1 MAHLEDQILEYLAQ
15 PGQKPLDPK
24 SLAKRMGLRKK
35 ELTGFFEALDRLMA
49 GGRLREGKKGRVRVA
64 GAAEL
69 IAGTVKRVS
78 SGAGYFIP
86 HEPIPGL
93 PEGSVFIA
101 AADMHDA
108 HTGDEVLV
116 RMLKRRR
123 SGGQRCGQIEEI
135 LVRATS
141 TFVGTYVEEAGRGWV
156 RVDGTAFRDPIYVGD
171 PGAKGA
177 QPGDKVVIDML
188 RFPSHLREGEAVLTK
203 VLGAR
208 GEPGVDT
215 QSIIHE
221 FGLPHEFDDDVL
233 EQARNQAEEFDESS
247 LRGRLDLTGETI
259 ITIDPVDARDF
270 DDAISLTRSDDG
282 HWHLGVHI
290 ADVAAFVLPK
300 TPLDREAQ
308 RRGNSVYL
316 PGTVIPML
324 PEILSNG
331 LASLQ
336 EGRVRF
342 TKSAFIEYTAE
353 GVPVSTRFANSA
365 IKVTQRFAYE
375 EVLPILRED
384 DVVRHSESQAHDSES
399 EAANSA
405 ARRSRSKPHDSES
418 RTTKGKAAVA
428 ANVRQ
433 LLARMHELAMLLR
446 RRRFEAGA
454 LELTLGEV
462 KLDFDQD
469 NHVTGAHEVEH
480 DESHQIIEEFMLAAN
495 VAVATELWD
504 RGVLFVRR
512 VHGEPD
518 LRKLKAFAEFVNA
531 LGYPLKQYQSRAH
544 LQELVHR
551 VRGEPAEY
559 AVNYALLR
567 SMKQATYSAVE
578 MGHYALSVEHYCHF
592 TSPIRRYPDLIVHRI
607 VDAVLLADHASA
619 GGQAARKS
627 QRSVAREKP
636 EGRGRRGANRDRSP
650 VRGLSDI
657 ELEKLGKHC
666 STTERRAEAAEREL
680 IKVKLLTYLESRI
693 GDELDAV
700 ITGVERFG
708 IFCRGIELPAE
719 GLVPIA
725 ALDRDDY
732 FEHDQ
737 ASISLVGRR
746 TGKQYRLGDRVRVAI
761 ARVDVERRELD
772 FTLISGGTR
781 KGSGGSGQEHR
792 KPARERRG
800 TAKPRK
806 RKR

>member
-1 MAHLEDQILEYLAQ
+1 MNPLEDEILEYLAQ
-15 PGQKPLDPK
+15 PGQKPVDPR
-24 SLAKRMGLRKK
+24 SLGKRLGLRKK
-35 ELTGFFEALDRLMA
+35 QLPVFFDAVERLLA
-49 GGRLREGKKGRVRVA
+49 GGRIREGKKGRIRIA

-69 IAGTVKRVS
+69 IAGIVKRVS

-86 HEPIPGL
+86 HELMPGL
-93 PEGSVFIA
+93 PEGSVYIA
-101 AADMHDA
+101 GSDMHDA

-123 SGGQRCGQIEEI
+123 SGGQRCGRIEEI

-141 TFVGTYVEEAGRGWV
+141 MFVGTYVEEAGRGLV
-156 RVDGTAFRDPIYVGD
+156 RVDGTAFRDPIFVGD

-177 QPGDKVVIDML
+177 RTDDKVVIEML
-188 RFPSHLREGEAVLTK
+188 RFPSHMREGEAVLTK
-203 VLGAR
+203 VLGPR

-215 QSIIHE
+215 QSIVHE
-221 FGLPHEFDDDVL
+221 FGLPHEFDEDVL
-233 EQARNQAEEFDESS
+233 EEARAQAEQFEEDN

-270 DDAISLTRSDDG
+270 DDAISLTRSPDG

-290 ADVAAFVLPK
+290 ADVAAFVLPR

-336 EGRVRF
+336 AGKVRF
-342 TKSAFIEYTAE
+342 TKSAFIEYTPE

-365 IKVTQRFAYE
+365 IKVTRRFAYE
-375 EVLPILRED
+375 EVLPILRDPEKFK
-384 DVVRHSESQAHDSES
+384 
-399 EAANSA
+399 
-405 ARRSRSKPHDSES
+405 SRVPAK
-418 RTTKGKAAVA
+418 
-428 ANVRQ
+428 VRQ
-433 LLARMHELAMLLR
+433 LLAWMHELAMLLR

-462 KLDFDQD
+462 KLDFDAD
-469 NHVTGAHEVEH
+469 NRVTGAHEVQH

-504 RGVLFVRR
+504 RGVLFLRR

-531 LGYPLKQYQSRAH
+531 LGYPLKQYQSRGH
-544 LQELVHR
+544 LQDLVRR
-551 VRGEPAEY
+551 VRGEPAEH

-567 SMKQATYSAVE
+567 SMKQAMYSAVE
-578 MGHYALSVEHYCHF
+578 TGHYALSVEHYCHF
-592 TSPIRRYPDLIVHRI
+592 TSPIRRYPDLAVHRM
-607 VDAVLLADHASA
+607 VDAVVLADRGANGGRVADVMAATESRAS
-619 GGQAARKS
+619 
-627 QRSVAREKP
+627 RSKASKP
-636 EGRGRRGANRDRSP
+636 GRRGHRHDGSA
-650 VRGLSDI
+650 VRGLNDM

-666 STTERRAEAAEREL
+666 SGTERRAEAAEREL
-680 IKVKLLTYLESRI
+680 TKVKLLTYLEDRI
-693 GDELDAV
+693 GDELDAI

-732 FEHDQ
+732 FYHDP
-737 ASISLVGRR
+737 ASISLTGRR
-746 TGKQYRLGDRVRVAI
+746 TGKQYRLGDRVRVSI
-761 ARVDVERRELD
+761 AHVDVDRRELD
-772 FTLISGGTR
+772 FALVEGPAPRRPNARSPRSG
-781 KGSGGSGQEHR
+781 
-792 KPARERRG
+792 PPRERRS
-800 TAKPRK
+800 R
-806 RKR
+806 RR